1 MKIKKR
7 MATGV
12 LAAVMALVTVFSVN
26 TEYASAE
33 TVKQIR
39 LVRGKEKK
47 VQLDNK
53 GDKEKILYTY
63 AREKISYDKEE
74 ESTKYKIIFRL
85 TIDGNTIIE
94 ETSTAEISDFRE
106 EMGDWKDMCTDSE
119 VVITDIDRTD
129 KRMDILVN
137 TNTKGTYRIQYADG
151 KVIVKENLVKMAK
164 ALDLPEVVWGRWGC
178 YCTFSGTKP
187 EIMQPYYKNGEWH
200 YDKYKKNI
208 PTIYQF
214 TTEGDGTAKWAVC
227 LDVEEIGYIHAT
239 IPLKLKNNKLKL
251 ATKSLSGDIL
261 ETGYSGAVD
270 KKMTVYT
277 KAGGKKAS
285 FTVGKGNVLEFVSYR
300 IIDNKV
306 YIRVRNEK
314 GKTGW
319 ISEKECKCL
328 HFDGSLHMW

>member
-1 MKIKKR
+1 MEMKKR
-7 MATGV
+7 ITAGV
-12 LAAVMALVTVFSVN
+12 LAVMMALITVFSMN
-26 TEYASAE
+26 AEYVSAA

-39 LVRGKEKK
+39 LIRGKEKK

-53 GDKEKILYTY
+53 GEKEKILYTFT
-63 AREKISYDKEE
+63 REKISYDEE
-74 ESTKYKIIFRL
+74 KESTKYKIIFRL

-94 ETSTAEISDFRE
+94 EASTATISDFRE
-106 EMGDWKDMCTDSE
+106 EMGDWKDMCKESE
-119 VVITDIDRTD
+119 VVITDIDRSD

-137 TNTKGTYRIQYADG
+137 TNVKGTYRIQYADG

-164 ALDLPEVVWGRWGC
+164 ALNLPEVIWGRWGC

-187 EIMQPYYKNGEWH
+187 EIRQPYYKNGEWH
-200 YDKYKKNI
+200 YDGSKKNP

-214 TTEGDGTAKWAVC
+214 TTTGDGTAKWAVC
-227 LDVEEIGYIHAT
+227 LDVEEVGYIHAT

-277 KAGGKKAS
+277 KAGGKKVAY
-285 FTVGKGNVLEFVSYR
+285 TVGKGNVLDFISYK

-306 YIRVRNEK
+306 YIQVKNEK

-319 ISEKECKCL
+319 ISEKECKCFY
-328 HFDGSLHMW
+328 FDGSLHMW